1 MTDAARPIDAAV
13 VRAALKSVS
22 DCELGMRAVDLGLTY
37 RTELSD
43 DGIAVRKKTTRPA
56 FPMGPMTLDDIDA
69 ARNRLAPELPR
80 DAERVWAP
88 ECSPAMMS
96 AGAKPHF
103 GWIPDDG

>member
-56 FPMGPMTLDDIDA
+56 FPMGPM
-69 ARNRLAPELPR
+69 PR

-96 AGAKPHF
+96 AGAKAHF